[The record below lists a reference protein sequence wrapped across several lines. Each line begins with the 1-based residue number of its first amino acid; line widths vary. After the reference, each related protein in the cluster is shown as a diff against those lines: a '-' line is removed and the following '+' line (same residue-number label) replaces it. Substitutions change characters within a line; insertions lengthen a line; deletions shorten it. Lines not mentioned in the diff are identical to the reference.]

1 MLIDNCV
8 IIRELH
14 RVGVIIDSP
23 NLAFGMIRLGK
34 PDLPTQ
40 DRRRNRMVLFVEKG
54 SHIVFRGKAVIGGGS
69 KVLLRGLS
77 ELVLGE
83 DFYVSLNSSFYCY
96 KRIEFGNSCTIGWN
110 VLVMDTDWHRTMNR
124 DSGEYYP
131 SEQQVRI
138 GNHCWL
144 CNDVQIQ
151 KGTLIPD
158 NVIVAAK
165 SLCNKEYVV
174 PEYSLIAGIPAI
186 LKKENI
192 DYVR

>member
-1 MLIDNCV
+1 
-8 IIRELH
+8 
-14 RVGVIIDSP
+14 
-23 NLAFGMIRLGK
+23 MIRLGK

-54 SHIVFRGKAVIGGGS
+54 SRIVFHGTASMGAGS
-69 KVLLRGLS
+69 KVLLRGHS
-77 ELVLGE
+77 ELILGN
-83 DFYVSLNSSFYCY
+83 DFYVSLNSLFYCY

-110 VLVMDTDWHRTMNR
+110 VLIMDTDWHRTFKR

-131 SEQQVRI
+131 SELPVRI
-138 GNHCWL
+138 GNRCWI

-151 KGTLIPD
+151 KGTVIPD
-158 NVIVAAK
+158 HVIVAAK
-165 SLCNKEYVV
+165 SLCNKKYEV
-174 PEYSLIAGIPAI
+174 PEHSLIAGIPAT